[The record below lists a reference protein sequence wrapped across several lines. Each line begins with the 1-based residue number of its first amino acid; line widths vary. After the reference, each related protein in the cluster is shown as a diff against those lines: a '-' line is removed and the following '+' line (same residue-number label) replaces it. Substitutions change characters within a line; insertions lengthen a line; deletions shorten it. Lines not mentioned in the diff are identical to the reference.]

1 MIAQSR
7 RSRNALLV
15 YAIVICALIAPR
27 FIASPPDVQAPEKER
42 AAQPSDG
49 WGPAAVISRNDA
61 DGRDL
66 HDQLLT
72 ADIKGAIVPVPTS
85 NVGADATS
93 TALRG
98 SDPAQPPTKAA
109 DATHESLSPSGAP
122 DKDVIPLL
130 GDNKSELLPEAG
142 PALAGHVINISQ
154 DAGGGYEAKA
164 EAAAVT
170 QQGVPTEGKPEQPP
184 TVCFQEP
191 QVPND
196 RAAKYGFRLQCHGLR
211 LSTRLLLSAQPLTWL
226 LQAQAPVM

>member
-7 RSRNALLV
+7 RSRNAILV

-49 WGPAAVISRNDA
+49 RGPAAVISRNDA

-66 HDQLLT
+66 HDQLLIS
-72 ADIKGAIVPVPTS
+72 DIKVATVPVTTS

-109 DATHESLSPSGAP
+109 DAIHESLSPSGAP
-122 DKDVIPLL
+122 DKGVIPLL

-154 DAGGGYEAKA
+154 DAGGSNEA
-164 EAAAVT
+164 EAAATT
-170 QQGVPTEGKPEQPP
+170 QQGVPTEEKPEQPP

-191 QVPND
+191 FKCLMTELQSTGFTFSGMACVAV
-196 RAAKYGFRLQCHGLR
+196 RSVSGVAAAGSG
-211 LSTRLLLSAQPLTWL
+211 A
-226 LQAQAPVM
+226 AEVA